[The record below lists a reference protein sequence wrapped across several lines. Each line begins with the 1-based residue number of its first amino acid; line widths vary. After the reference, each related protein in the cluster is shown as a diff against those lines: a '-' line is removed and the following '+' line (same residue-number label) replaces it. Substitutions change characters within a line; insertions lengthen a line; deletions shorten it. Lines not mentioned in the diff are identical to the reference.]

1 MRNCLLLIYIIY
13 VMPFLRIYRLY
24 FSSERAYVRKLNNIL
39 GFVPKNIKLYRMA
52 FRHKSVATPVK
63 DGVKNS
69 NERLEFLGDA
79 VLGSVVAELLFKLY
93 PYKDE
98 GFLTELRS
106 KIVSRA
112 NLNQL
117 SRKLGFNEL
126 IEYDARMINY
136 SNKQGSL
143 LGDAFEALVGA
154 VYMDRGYAFTKEFL
168 LNRIIKPHV
177 DIHLLEITETNFK
190 SRLIEWCQHH
200 NKSIQFVPVAN
211 PAGASK
217 LFTVEV
223 LVDGKVCGEG
233 KDFNKKSAEKLAAE
247 QACQELKIFDTDE
260 LSR

>member
-1 MRNCLLLIYIIY
+1 
-13 VMPFLRIYRLY
+13 MPFTRIYNLH
-24 FSSERAYVRKLNNIL
+24 FSSQRAYVRKLKNML
-39 GFVPKNIKLYRMA
+39 GFVPKNIRLYQMA
-52 FRHKSVATPVK
+52 FRHKSVAITIK

-79 VLGSVVAELLFKLY
+79 VLGSVIAELLFKLY

-126 IEYDARMINY
+126 IEYDARMVSY
-136 SNKQGSL
+136 PNKQSSL
-143 LGDAFEALVGA
+143 LGDAFEAVVGA
-154 VYMDRGYAFTKEFL
+154 VYVERGYTFTKDFL

-177 DIHLLEITETNFK
+177 DIHTLEITETNFK
-190 SRLIEWCQHH
+190 SRLIEWCQHYG
-200 NKSIQFVPVAN
+200 KEVQFVHLDN
-211 PAGASK
+211 PAGESSK
-217 LFTVEV
+217 LFSVEV
-223 LVDGKVCGEG
+223 LVDGSTCGEG

-247 QACQELKIFDTDE
+247 KACEFLRVFETDD
-260 LSR
+260 